1 MVVRTHFRLHQLT
14 HFPPSTAN
22 FKLAHTEHRQKQQRD
37 ALCCTTLQFCRMII
51 CNRLCLWT
59 IILCAIPLLADAGFF
74 RDKTP
79 ASTMSKKS
87 LFHVDPQN
95 IIRLICKHG
104 GVVLPESIKKDID
117 IITSVCECD
126 ETSLDLIN
134 KELIIKG
141 FRVSLPMKKNTR
153 THAREKTALRVGRFS
168 LSWDS
173 FLRPCIDIE
182 VEDVD
187 ILIEFINLV
196 LSKNNW

>member
-1 MVVRTHFRLHQLT
+1 
-14 HFPPSTAN
+14 
-22 FKLAHTEHRQKQQRD
+22 
-37 ALCCTTLQFCRMII
+37 MIR

-59 IILCAIPLLADAGFF
+59 IIVCAIPLLTEAGFF
-74 RDKTP
+74 RDKPTP
-79 ASTMSKKS
+79 TSKKS

-134 KELIIKG
+134 KELVVKG
-141 FRVSLPMKKNTR
+141 FRVSLPLKKNT
-153 THAREKTALRVGRFS
+153 HAGEKTALRVGRFS

-173 FLRPCIDIE
+173 YLRPCIDIE